1 MGNELFRE
9 VKLLTGLPD
18 DLIGDELTQ
27 LLESKGVAPNEL
39 TLESL
44 RLAVEEYLKQIDYEM
59 NASDD
64 DALEA

>member
-18 DLIGDELTQ
+18 DLIGEELTQ

-44 RLAVEEYLKQIDYEM
+44 RVAVEDYLKQIDQEM
-59 NASDD
+59 NVAVEDE
-64 DALEA
+64 EA